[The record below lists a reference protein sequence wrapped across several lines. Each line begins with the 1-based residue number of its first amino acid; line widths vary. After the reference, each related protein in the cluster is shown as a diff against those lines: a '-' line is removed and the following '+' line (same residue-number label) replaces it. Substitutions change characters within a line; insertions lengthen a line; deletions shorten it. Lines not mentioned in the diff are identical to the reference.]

1 MEQRD
6 KILEEYYAQ
15 MGIAKPVY
23 DFCMKV
29 EEELKDRFLSIDKT
43 AECNQMKVL
52 RAMQKN
58 HLSEACFAPTTGYGY
73 NDICL
78 LYTSY
83 YISIF
88 LFPSVFLKS
97 REQLILLFQILQ
109 RIFLPLNRLF

>member
-43 AECNQMKVL
+43 AEWY
-52 RAMQKN
+52 
-58 HLSEACFAPTTGYGY
+58 F
-73 NDICL
+73 
-78 LYTSY
+78 
-83 YISIF
+83 
-88 LFPSVFLKS
+88 
-97 REQLILLFQILQ
+97 
-109 RIFLPLNRLF
+109 

>member
-43 AECNQMKVL
+43 AECNQMKV
-52 RAMQKN
+52 RCRK
-58 HLSEACFAPTTGYGY
+58 
-73 NDICL
+73 I
-78 LYTSY
+78 
-83 YISIF
+83 I
-88 LFPSVFLKS
+88 
-97 REQLILLFQILQ
+97 
-109 RIFLPLNRLF
+109 